1 MYLSSL
7 VLLPSPDTTEVI
19 TIITQKRKGRSSI
32 YKTIFHLHVCMTYFC
47 FIKYKNLSNWT
58 LLFQL
63 SILKQGR
70 QSGQAKWAGKVAGK
84 VGRQM
89 PVLFLFFSLLQCNL
103 EYSFLHFTNIA
114 RPDTGLV
121 CLSRKEYDQFS
132 CV

>member
-47 FIKYKNLSNWT
+47 FIKYKNLSNWK

-63 SILKQGR
+63 SNNAL
-70 QSGQAKWAGKVAGK
+70 V
-84 VGRQM
+84 VNNFF
-89 PVLFLFFSLLQCNL
+89 FLVEFFFPCKNNCCIIPINWKFTNSFASRIQT
-103 EYSFLHFTNIA
+103 FLHCRLRQNH
-114 RPDTGLV
+114 PV
-121 CLSRKEYDQFS
+121 CPA
-132 CV
+132 

>member
-1 MYLSSL
+1 
-7 VLLPSPDTTEVI
+7 
-19 TIITQKRKGRSSI
+19 
-32 YKTIFHLHVCMTYFC
+32 
-47 FIKYKNLSNWT
+47 
-58 LLFQL
+58 
-63 SILKQGR
+63 
-70 QSGQAKWAGKVAGK
+70 
-84 VGRQM
+84 M

>member
-32 YKTIFHLHVCMTYFC
+32 YKTIFHLHVCITYFC

-63 SILKQGR
+63 SSTFTTISYIPIEKRVPQNAQKPRRRVLSLRWGCRRYCCGYMKTVRRSESDGFLYR
-70 QSGQAKWAGKVAGK
+70 KAFTQSLYLGS
-84 VGRQM
+84 
-89 PVLFLFFSLLQCNL
+89 PF
-103 EYSFLHFTNIA
+103 
-114 RPDTGLV
+114 
-121 CLSRKEYDQFS
+121 
-132 CV
+132 